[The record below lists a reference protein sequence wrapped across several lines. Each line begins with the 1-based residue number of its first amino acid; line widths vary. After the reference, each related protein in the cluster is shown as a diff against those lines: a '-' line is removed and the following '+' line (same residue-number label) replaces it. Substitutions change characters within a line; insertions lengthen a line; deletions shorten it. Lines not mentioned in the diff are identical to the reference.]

1 MRTGA
6 HVRDGWLLWGPIDA
20 FVVACCSFQDAMK
33 VSSPATEER
42 ESVCVCERPT
52 YLSSHG
58 GSLYL

>member
-42 ESVCVCERPT
+42 ERERVCVCV
-52 YLSSHG
+52 
-58 GSLYL
+58 